1 MKHKVGDT
9 VTIKSLDW
17 YNENKDNRG
26 DVYINGIFCYSI
38 FFAKKMVKYCG
49 MRAKIVQRKRNTYLI
64 DCDNGSWDWT
74 DDMFEEGIR
83 FIKKKD
89 IKKPIVIDKNYILSD
104 KLTSIEELDELEK
117 NKECVA
123 WYNSDTSI
131 YTIWSAFLVKDWSYR
146 ILKKE
151 LNNIYKVIRN
161 DKANM
166 IVEALSKE
174 NIIYGENIN
183 KAIDITRK
191 ILNKNE

>member
-17 YNENKDNRG
+17 YNENKLWGRIRKSDG
-26 DVYINGIFCYSI
+26 HSFVYDMSE
-38 FFAKKMVKYCG
+38 YCG
-49 MRAKIVQRKRNTYLI
+49 MKAKIAFVLDDYYFI
-64 DCDNGSWDWT
+64 DIDNGEWT
-74 DDMFEEGIR
+74 WCDYMFEDGIR
-83 FIKKKD
+83 FIKKKN
-89 IKKPIVIDKNYILSD
+89 ITEPIVINKDYVLSD
-104 KLTSIEELDELEK
+104 RLTSIEELDELEK
-117 NKECVA
+117 DKECIA

-161 DKANM
+161 DNANI
-166 IVEALSKE
+166 IVEELAKE
-174 NIIYGENIN
+174 NIIHGENVK